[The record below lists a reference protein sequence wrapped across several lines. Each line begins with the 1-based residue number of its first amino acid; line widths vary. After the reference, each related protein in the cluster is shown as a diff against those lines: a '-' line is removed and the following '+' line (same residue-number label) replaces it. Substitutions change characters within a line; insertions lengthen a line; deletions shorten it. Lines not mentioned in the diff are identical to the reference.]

1 MFLLGVCCVG
11 PPVNTGPFYQSYV
24 RVLWRSLGE
33 RATTLDSLGAS
44 ELPLQE
50 LRGWGGPGGHRDGT
64 SLPWQVNKGGGVRV
78 NGWAYGQLKVHL
90 DQEDGHGESSGHMYS
105 FHGAI

>member
-11 PPVNTGPFYQSYV
+11 SPVNTGPFYQSSV

-50 LRGWGGPGGHRDGT
+50 LRGGEG
-64 SLPWQVNKGGGVRV
+64 QV
-78 NGWAYGQLKVHL
+78 
-90 DQEDGHGESSGHMYS
+90 
-105 FHGAI
+105 GAGMALLCLGR